1 MKDSYLT
8 VKNTASAEI
17 EIKKSRFICNI
28 KEVDNEEDAKSFIK
42 DIKAKYSDARHV
54 CYAYICGAS
63 GNNFKYSDGG
73 EPQGTAGVPMLE
85 ALKNKNLTNV
95 VATVTRYFGGI
106 LLGAGGLVR
115 AYGDSVLEGVKV
127 AKIKE
132 YCRSAKMT
140 TTLSYTLQPK
150 FLNLLSN
157 YKSKVLNVEYLNDG
171 VKSTFVVECNSEE
184 KIINL
189 VSEISSG
196 KSVALKVEDCYF
208 GY

>member
-8 VKNTASAEI
+8 VKNTALAEI

-157 YKSKVLNVEYLNDG
+157 YKSKFLN
-171 VKSTFVVECNSEE
+171 F
-184 KIINL
+184 
-189 VSEISSG
+189 
-196 KSVALKVEDCYF
+196 
-208 GY
+208 